1 MLRQVFVHLLSL
13 ISVPRG
19 ISNGRYIDSISFNV
33 SHSDLWKLFVVAPRE
48 FGVRLFS
55 FIEAFPRL
63 CGSVLFSRF
72 CLSVILFFLFLSLSR
87 FLFGYLSVSLSL
99 SLSCFLSFSVS
110 LFIYFFLSFCISLSR
125 SLLPFLSPIGH
136 PLFFSFSRIGAL
148 DPRGSL
154 TVRFLCSVNIAKRE
168 NGSEQL
174 WGSKFA
180 QDAEATAAGRSPA
193 CTALPSAWLL
203 KVPFIPRCET

>member
-13 ISVPRG
+13 ISMSRG
-19 ISNGRYIDSISFNV
+19 ISVGRYIGSISFNV
-33 SHSDLWKLFVVAPRE
+33 SDSDLWKLFVVAPRE

-110 LFIYFFLSFCISLSR
+110 LFIYFFLPFYLSFYISLSR

-136 PLFFSFSRIGAL
+136 PLFF
-148 DPRGSL
+148 P
-154 TVRFLCSVNIAKRE
+154 FLASVLWTRE
-168 NGSEQL
+168 
-174 WGSKFA
+174 A
-180 QDAEATAAGRSPA
+180 H
-193 CTALPSAWLL
+193 
-203 KVPFIPRCET
+203 